1 MRITQADMDSRRRM
15 AVLRSKLS
23 DAMVDDLEELT
34 YAELLFVLGEL
45 VTRWASELRKEDL
58 GEDDESATE
67 TSRNL
72 AE

>member
-1 MRITQADMDSRRRM
+1 MKITQADMDSRRRM

-34 YAELLFVLGEL
+34 YAEVLLVLGEL

-58 GEDDESATE
+58 GEDEESA
-67 TSRNL
+67 
-72 AE
+72 A